1 MLTER
6 FRRTPGGPVSFAEGA
21 AHAPHAA
28 AARLS
33 SEPPVRRCDLD
44 ALRTR
49 VANHAASLAET
60 VTDGFE
66 GYAIGVGAW
75 GVELMAP
82 DGVSTRNG
90 VLARLT
96 IRLVPQKP
104 GYSAVVVGTVDPV
117 RALGEVRTFEHVAI
131 AHELRFGMPLPISPA
146 EYADFL
152 AKLAV
157 LFNLARVRS
166 VRVPPHPDRVAEHIA
181 RIAVHRPSGVAG
193 AVGGWLA
200 LVVVIALASF
210 VVFRL
215 LHA

>member
-6 FRRTPGGPVSFAEGA
+6 FRRTSPFASDAPA
-21 AHAPHAA
+21 APFAP
-28 AARLS
+28 
-33 SEPPVRRCDLD
+33 EPKVQRRDLD

-60 VTDGFE
+60 VTEGFE

-96 IRLVPQKP
+96 IRLVPRKP

-131 AHELRFGMPLPISPA
+131 THELRFGMPLPISPA

-152 AKLAV
+152 AKLDV
-157 LFNLARVRS
+157 LFNLARVRA

-181 RIAVHRPSGVAG
+181 RIAVYRPAGPAG
-193 AVGGWLA
+193 AASGWLA
-200 LVVVIALASF
+200 LVVVLALSCF

-215 LHA
+215 LHG

>member
-6 FRRTPGGPVSFAEGA
+6 FRRTPSGPLPFAAEASLAPVGEG
-21 AHAPHAA
+21 P
-28 AARLS
+28 L
-33 SEPPVRRCDLD
+33 PPPPRKRDLD

-60 VTDGFE
+60 VTEGFDG
-66 GYAIGVGAW
+66 YTLGVGAW

-82 DGVSTRNG
+82 QGVSTRNG

-96 IRLVPQKP
+96 IRLVPRKP

-131 AHELRFGMPLPISPA
+131 AHELRFGMPLPISA
-146 EYADFL
+146 GEYTDFL
-152 AKLAV
+152 AKLDV
-157 LFNLARVRS
+157 LFNLARVRT
-166 VRVPPHPDRVAEHIA
+166 VRVPPHPDRLAEHIA
-181 RIAVHRPSGVAG
+181 RITVRPPVVLGSGMGGRLLFVVA
-193 AVGGWLA
+193 L
-200 LVVVIALASF
+200 ALASF

-215 LHA
+215 VNG